1 MQLGVQMKLIDKSY
15 ETELKLVNK
24 LIKDEII
31 NETVIQEL
39 YDYIFKKNGKQL
51 RPLLSLISSSAD
63 KRKNSKR
70 VQVAAIIELLHT
82 ATLVH
87 DDVVD
92 ESPLRRGVETINNF
106 WTNSHGVLMGDFIYS
121 KAFMLMVD
129 ISNIDIL
136 NELSKATNDI
146 SKGELIQLDLIGKED
161 ISLNQLKKVSYYKTG
176 RLFEASA
183 KCGAILVAKSDQK
196 YINNISNFAKNLG
209 IAFQIKDDMLDYSSN
224 AKRLGKPILQDLR
237 EGKITYPFYFAMQKA
252 DLKDKK
258 YLLSILGLKN
268 KTSVSKVLKKIEL
281 LGGIRETELLLKNY
295 IDKSIQLANKI
306 DNKKIREEM
315 LNLTKF
321 SYERTK

>member
-1 MQLGVQMKLIDKSY
+1 
-15 ETELKLVNK
+15 
-24 LIKDEII
+24 
-31 NETVIQEL
+31 
-39 YDYIFKKNGKQL
+39 
-51 RPLLSLISSSAD
+51 
-63 KRKNSKR
+63 
-70 VQVAAIIELLHT
+70 
-82 ATLVH
+82 
-87 DDVVD
+87 
-92 ESPLRRGVETINNF
+92 
-106 WTNSHGVLMGDFIYS
+106 MGDFIYS

-146 SKGELIQLDLIGKED
+146 SKGELIQLELIGKED
-161 ISLNQLKKVSYYKTG
+161 VSLNQLKKVSYYKTG

-281 LGGIRETELLLKNY
+281 LGGIRETEVLLKSY

>member
-1 MQLGVQMKLIDKSY
+1 MKLIDKSY

-92 ESPLRRGVETINNF
+92 ESPLRRGVATINNF

-196 YINNISNFAKNLG
+196 YINNISDFAKNLG

-281 LGGIRETELLLKNY
+281 LGGIRETEVLLKSY

>member
-1 MQLGVQMKLIDKSY
+1 MKLIDKSY

-146 SKGELIQLDLIGKED
+146 SKGELIQLELIGKED
-161 ISLNQLKKVSYYKTG
+161 VSLNQLSYYKTG

-281 LGGIRETELLLKNY
+281 LGGIRETELLLKDY

>member
-1 MQLGVQMKLIDKSY
+1 MKLIDKSY

-92 ESPLRRGVETINNF
+92 ESPLRRGVETINNV
-106 WTNSHGVLMGDFIYS
+106 WTNAHGVLMGDFIYS

-281 LGGIRETELLLKNY
+281 LGGIRETEILLKSY
-295 IDKSIQLANKI
+295 INKSIQLANKI

>member
-1 MQLGVQMKLIDKSY
+1 MKLIDKSY

-281 LGGIRETELLLKNY
+281 LGGIRETEVLLKSY
-295 IDKSIQLANKI
+295 IDKSIHLANKI

>member
-183 KCGAILVAKSDQK
+183 KCGAILVATSDQK

-281 LGGIRETELLLKNY
+281 LGGIRETELLLKSY
-295 IDKSIQLANKI
+295 INKSIQLANKI

>member
-1 MQLGVQMKLIDKSY
+1 MKLIDKSY

-196 YINNISNFAKNLG
+196 YINNISDFAKNLG

-281 LGGIRETELLLKNY
+281 LGGIRETEVLLKSY

-306 DNKKIREEM
+306 DNKKIRKEM

>member
-1 MQLGVQMKLIDKSY
+1 
-15 ETELKLVNK
+15 
-24 LIKDEII
+24 
-31 NETVIQEL
+31 
-39 YDYIFKKNGKQL
+39 
-51 RPLLSLISSSAD
+51 
-63 KRKNSKR
+63 
-70 VQVAAIIELLHT
+70 
-82 ATLVH
+82 
-87 DDVVD
+87 
-92 ESPLRRGVETINNF
+92 
-106 WTNSHGVLMGDFIYS
+106 
-121 KAFMLMVD
+121 
-129 ISNIDIL
+129 
-136 NELSKATNDI
+136 
-146 SKGELIQLDLIGKED
+146 
-161 ISLNQLKKVSYYKTG
+161 
-176 RLFEASA
+176 
-183 KCGAILVAKSDQK
+183 
-196 YINNISNFAKNLG
+196 
-209 IAFQIKDDMLDYSSN
+209 MLDYSSN

>member
-1 MQLGVQMKLIDKSY
+1 MKLIDKSY

-281 LGGIRETELLLKNY
+281 LGGIRETEVLLKSY
-295 IDKSIQLANKI
+295 INKSIQLANKI

>member
-1 MQLGVQMKLIDKSY
+1 MKLIDKSY

>member
-1 MQLGVQMKLIDKSY
+1 MKLIDKSY

-196 YINNISNFAKNLG
+196 YINNISDFAKNLG

-281 LGGIRETELLLKNY
+281 LGGIRETEILLKSY
-295 IDKSIQLANKI
+295 INKSIQLANKI

>member
-1 MQLGVQMKLIDKSY
+1 MKLIDKSY

-281 LGGIRETELLLKNY
+281 LGGIRETELLLKDY

>member
-1 MQLGVQMKLIDKSY
+1 MKLIDKSY

-196 YINNISNFAKNLG
+196 YINNISDFAKNLG

-281 LGGIRETELLLKNY
+281 LGGIRETEVLLKSY

>member
-1 MQLGVQMKLIDKSY
+1 MKLIDKSY

-268 KTSVSKVLKKIEL
+268 KTSASKVLKKIEL
-281 LGGIRETELLLKNY
+281 LGGIRETEILLKSY
-295 IDKSIQLANKI
+295 INKSIQLANKI

>member
-1 MQLGVQMKLIDKSY
+1 MKLIDKSY

-224 AKRLGKPILQDLR
+224 SKRLGKPILQDLR

-281 LGGIRETELLLKNY
+281 LGGIRETEILLKSY
-295 IDKSIQLANKI
+295 INKSIQLANKI

>member
-1 MQLGVQMKLIDKSY
+1 MKLIDKSY

-146 SKGELIQLDLIGKED
+146 SKGELIQLELIGKED
-161 ISLNQLKKVSYYKTG
+161 VSLNQLKKVSYYKTG

-258 YLLSILGLKN
+258 YLLSFLGLKN

-281 LGGIRETELLLKNY
+281 LGGIRETEVLLKSY

>member
-1 MQLGVQMKLIDKSY
+1 MKLIDKSF

-281 LGGIRETELLLKNY
+281 LGGIRETELLLKDY

>member
-1 MQLGVQMKLIDKSY
+1 MQLGEQMKLIDKSY

-196 YINNISNFAKNLG
+196 YINNISDFAKNLG

-281 LGGIRETELLLKNY
+281 LGGIRETEVLLKSY

>member
-1 MQLGVQMKLIDKSY
+1 MKLIDKSY

-281 LGGIRETELLLKNY
+281 LGGIRETEVLLKSY

>member
-1 MQLGVQMKLIDKSY
+1 MKLIDKSY

-146 SKGELIQLDLIGKED
+146 SKGELIQLNLIGKED

>member
-1 MQLGVQMKLIDKSY
+1 MKLIDKSY

-146 SKGELIQLDLIGKED
+146 SKGELIQLDLIGKEN

-196 YINNISNFAKNLG
+196 YINNISDFAKNLG

-281 LGGIRETELLLKNY
+281 LGGIRETEVLLKSY

>member
-1 MQLGVQMKLIDKSY
+1 MKLIDKSY

-268 KTSVSKVLKKIEL
+268 KTSASKVLKKIEL
-281 LGGIRETELLLKNY
+281 LGGIRETELLLKSY
-295 IDKSIQLANKI
+295 INKSIQLANKI

>member
-1 MQLGVQMKLIDKSY
+1 
-15 ETELKLVNK
+15 
-24 LIKDEII
+24 
-31 NETVIQEL
+31 
-39 YDYIFKKNGKQL
+39 
-51 RPLLSLISSSAD
+51 
-63 KRKNSKR
+63 
-70 VQVAAIIELLHT
+70 
-82 ATLVH
+82 
-87 DDVVD
+87 
-92 ESPLRRGVETINNF
+92 
-106 WTNSHGVLMGDFIYS
+106 MGDFIYS

-146 SKGELIQLDLIGKED
+146 SKGELIQLNLIGKED

>member
-1 MQLGVQMKLIDKSY
+1 MKLIDKSY

-146 SKGELIQLDLIGKED
+146 SKGELIQLGLIGKED

-281 LGGIRETELLLKNY
+281 LGGIRETEVLLKSY

-306 DNKKIREEM
+306 GNKKIREEM

>member
-146 SKGELIQLDLIGKED
+146 SKGELIQLELIGKED
-161 ISLNQLKKVSYYKTG
+161 VSLNQLKKVSYYKTG

-281 LGGIRETELLLKNY
+281 LGGIRETEVLLKSY